1 MFKILFHRFIKDKY
15 PNEKTKEDI
24 ILLKNFNKSIKSN
37 PNNPNTYFNRANF
50 KFKLGNYKGAMKD
63 YNIAIKLNPKYLEAY
78 HSRAIVKERL
88 DYYNGAIADYNIILK
103 IDPSNLLAS
112 KNKKIIQQK
121 FYHKLKN
128 MNI

>member
-1 MFKILFHRFIKDKY
+1 MFKILFNRFIKNDH

-24 ILLKNFNKSIKSN
+24 ILLKKFNRSIKSN
-37 PNNPNTYFNRANF
+37 PNNPNTYFNRGNL
-50 KFKLGNYKGAMKD
+50 KFQLGNYKGAMKD
-63 YNIAIKLNPKYLEAY
+63 YNIAIKLNPEYLEAY

-103 IDPSNLLAS
+103 IDPSNLLAN

-128 MNI
+128 TNI